1 MKFSFSY
8 EQIIPIWSPPNIVLK
23 LGFEVSATVE
33 FALVLDSKGIRE
45 AIEQNKPLK
54 ALNSLGI
61 RDIIDGR
68 DPPIITIRI
77 TVYAAIEVS
86 AVIVSIELKGGVDFD
101 VFIDIYNPYPEREDG
116 IVRPFELF
124 AIRYGQ
130 IFSMHITRPN
140 CCHGQIS
147 HFLTHFF
154 PFSCCLILSS
164 LIPFDWFEVQLII
177 TVFIELTIKAGVNVP
192 LIG

>member
-8 EQIIPIWSPPNIVLK
+8 EQIIPIWSPPNVLLK

-45 AIEQNKPLK
+45 AIEQNKPQK

-130 IFSMHITRPN
+130 TSMHSIRPN
-140 CCHGQIS
+140 CWHCQIS

-154 PFSCCLILSS
+154 LSLVAS
-164 LIPFDWFEVQLII
+164 LIPFNWFEVQIII
-177 TVFIELTIKAGVNVP
+177 TVFIELTIKAGVDVP
-192 LIG
+192 LVG